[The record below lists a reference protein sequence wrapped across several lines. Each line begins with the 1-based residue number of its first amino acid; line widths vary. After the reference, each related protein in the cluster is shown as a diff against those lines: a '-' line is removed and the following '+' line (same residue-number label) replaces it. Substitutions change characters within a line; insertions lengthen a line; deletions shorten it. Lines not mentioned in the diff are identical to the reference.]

1 MSRRG
6 LAFALLCLV
15 CAVVAVA
22 AVGSAARRTQEQ
34 DRKAEQAAAVVR
46 PTVARLLD
54 DGQPFVLFRSLDRND
69 GSTYGRL
76 ALAPLDGGA
85 AGDRLLAGEKC
96 ERVDLAA
103 GHGLCL
109 GTPDPVGFSA
119 KILDAT
125 LTKTGSVRLPGVPSR
140 TRVSPDGH
148 YGAVTSF
155 VAGHSYADVGHFST
169 AATIID
175 LGRGRKV
182 ADLEKDFTIMLDG
195 KRATAVDR
203 NFWGVTFSK
212 DGDTFYATMATGG
225 HTYLIKAS
233 LRKRTGTAIH
243 DERRVPG
250 AVAGRDADRLQEGG
264 RSRPADLA
272 LPRARPR
279 HRARDGA
286 RRDASRWTTRSSG
299 WTTTP
304 CCTRSGESTW
314 TVPADGSGTPRRWLA
329 AGDSPAIVR
338 TTAAR

>member
-1 MSRRG
+1 VSRRG

-15 CAVVAVA
+15 CVVVAVA
-22 AVGSAARRTQEQ
+22 AVGSAARRTKEE

-46 PTVARLLD
+46 PTVARLLEE
-54 DGQPFVLFRSLDRND
+54 GRPLVLFRSLDRND

-76 ALAPLDGGA
+76 ALAPLDGAA

-119 KILDAT
+119 KILDGT

-175 LGRGRKV
+175 LRRGRKV

-195 KRATAVDR
+195 KPATAVDR
-203 NFWGVTFSK
+203 NFWGVTFSR

-243 DERRVPG
+243 ANVECPALSPDETRIAFKK
-250 AVAGRDADRLQEGG
+250 AVGHDPPIWRFHVL
-264 RSRPADLA
+264 DLA
-272 LPRARPR
+272 TGHETALAETEPL
-279 HRARDGA
+279 D
-286 RRDASRWTTRSSG
+286 DQIEWLDDDTVLY
-299 WTTTP
+299 
-304 CCTRSGESTW
+304 RSGESTW

-338 TTAAR
+338 STAAR

>member
-15 CAVVAVA
+15 CAIVAVV
-22 AVGSAARRTQEQ
+22 AVGSAAQRTKEE

-46 PTVARLLD
+46 PTVARLLEE
-54 DGQPFVLFRSLDRND
+54 GRPLVLFRSLDRND

-76 ALAPLDGGA
+76 ALAPLDGAA

-119 KILDAT
+119 KILDGT

-175 LGRGRKV
+175 LRRGHKV

-195 KRATAVDR
+195 KPATAVDR

-233 LRKRTGTAIH
+233 LRKRTGTVIH
-243 DERRVPG
+243 ENVECPALSPDETRIG
-250 AVAGRDADRLQEGG
+250 YKKAVGHDPPIWRFHVL
-264 RSRPADLA
+264 DLA
-272 LPRARPR
+272 TGHETALAETEPL
-279 HRARDGA
+279 D
-286 RRDASRWTTRSSG
+286 DQIEWLDDDTVLY
-299 WTTTP
+299 
-304 CCTRSGESTW
+304 RSGESTW

-338 TTAAR
+338 STAAR